1 MNVHHPPG
9 LHIITLIIYSCQD
22 LYRLFIFT
30 VRHKYCLQD
39 YQTESNSLN
48 AGGFRCRHKLLLP
61 VSVHLKTVKEP
72 KVISVLYHPSAQ
84 SIVKKKKK
92 CLTPS
97 PAAMKAE
104 GGLFVYP
111 LPWWIISSELPHAC
125 LFISSQ
131 HFFFNLRSTL
141 ILIKPTLLGLK
152 KRFLIQDRVWET
164 ASSVFPG
171 SVCFS
176 SSEGKR
182 YLVLWI
188 GEAWFRGSDRSI
200 EWPMWGWLSKAVLRG
215 PEVIRQTSK
224 SGYFQYLDEN
234 PLLPGRHC
242 TGADRM
248 DSGLEEYWISSSSNC
263 LESL

>member
-1 MNVHHPPG
+1 MLEALDVAISCFSLSACTLKLWRNWK
-9 LHIITLIIYSCQD
+9 LSQRFII
-22 LYRLFIFT
+22 
-30 VRHKYCLQD
+30 LQLS
-39 YQTESNSLN
+39 QSWKRRS
-48 AGGFRCRHKLLLP
+48 RRSVWLLLP
-61 VSVHLKTVKEP
+61 QRWKRRVGSLFTRYLGESSH
-72 KVISVLYHPSAQ
+72 Q
-84 SIVKKKKK
+84 SSHMLV
-92 CLTPS
+92 
-97 PAAMKAE
+97 
-104 GGLFVYP
+104 
-111 LPWWIISSELPHAC
+111 C
-125 LFISSQ
+125 LFHPNI
-131 HFFFNLRSTL
+131 FFFNLRSTL

-200 EWPMWGWLSKAVLRG
+200 EWAMWGWLSKAVLRG

-242 TGADRM
+242 PGADRM